1 MEYEWNFRVFLCM
14 VLKEISL
21 VSRIVLTCNEDWQ
34 SFRNREI
41 NDIVYYVQEEKT
53 VFDIIVTS
61 LLLFD
66 IWIAKKGIIVH

>member
-1 MEYEWNFRVFLCM
+1 M

-21 VSRIVLTCNEDWQ
+21 VSGIVLTCNEDWQ